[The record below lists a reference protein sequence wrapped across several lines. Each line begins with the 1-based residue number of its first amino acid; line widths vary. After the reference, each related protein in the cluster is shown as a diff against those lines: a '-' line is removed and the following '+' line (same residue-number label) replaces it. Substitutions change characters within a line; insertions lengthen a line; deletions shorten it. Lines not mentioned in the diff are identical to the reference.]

1 MAIEDKLQGILDQL
15 KCADRSIACILEKGL
30 IFDKST
36 PSGDVERGLVEVV
49 DQGLIKIVD
58 HPEAGE
64 LEMSLVDSVVDFEG
78 KTVQQSIEEI
88 EGVTIENEFRVQS
101 RRTEEIP
108 EEV

>member
-1 MAIEDKLQGILDQL
+1 MAIEDKLQGILDSL
-15 KCADRSIACILEKGL
+15 TCAERGIACILEKAL
-30 IFDKST
+30 LKT
-36 PSGDVERGLVEVV
+36 
-49 DQGLIKIVD
+49 VD

-64 LEMSLVDSVVDFEG
+64 IEMGIVDSVIDFEG
-78 KTVQQSIEEI
+78 KPVQQSIEEI